1 MRVSIS
7 VSYACKGE
15 RDKHT
20 SVALFPAQGVS
31 SLLFGVLVFALSPF
45 LLSRFAVQS
54 TQNHSVVSSFTTSSV
69 ITGSWHI
76 WCHPILQPSQKTII
90 LFAGL
95 WPRPHLLQSA
105 FSTFRPGPGRRFGAL
120 RFLGGAAETSGTNC
134 VGFTTLRPLCVM
146 LGKAVTDVESSLS
159 SSSPRSLISSLSPA
173 LSSLS
178 SLTLF
183 RFRLFAPP
191 FFPIGVPL
199 ADPFPDAL
207 VVRGALGGRR
217 GVGVGAANSI
227 LCDVFMPSSTVRRT
241 SSYAAAW
248 CWEATPKTEVGLRGP
263 PSPRR
268 RLRIISV
275 AAEKGWET
283 KADGPLELFVEG
295 VPLRAL
301 ALSATSLGSVVV
313 IVFAPQVAWSL
324 AGCVFFFAP
333 PLIGVVSGSQWATP
347 TSRRNNLS
355 SGYNC
360 I

>member
-1 MRVSIS
+1 MPVSMWIS
-7 VSYACKGE
+7 HVCDREGNKQ
-15 RDKHT
+15 T
-20 SVALFPAQGVS
+20 SVALFLAQGVS
-31 SLLFGVLVFALSPF
+31 ALFFAVEFGIVVFALSPF
-45 LLSRFAVQS
+45 FLSRFAAQS

-76 WCHPILQPSQKTII
+76 WCHPILHPSQKTII

-95 WPRPHLLQSA
+95 CPRPHLLQSA
-105 FSTFRPGPGRRFGAL
+105 FSTLRPGRRVCAL

-134 VGFTTLRPLCVM
+134 VGLTTLRPLCVM

-159 SSSPRSLISSLSPA
+159 SSSPKSLISSLPPA

-191 FFPIGVPL
+191 FFPTGVPL
-199 ADPFPDAL
+199 ADLFADMV

-217 GVGVGAANSI
+217 GVGVEAAKSM

-248 CWEATPKTEVGLRGP
+248 GCEVRPRTELGLRGP

-275 AAEKGWET
+275 AAENGWET
-283 KADGPLELFVEG
+283 KGDGPLESFVEEAPFG
-295 VPLRAL
+295 VL
-301 ALSATSLGSVVV
+301 APFATSL
-313 IVFAPQVAWSL
+313 
-324 AGCVFFFAP
+324 
-333 PLIGVVSGSQWATP
+333 
-347 TSRRNNLS
+347 
-355 SGYNC
+355 
-360 I
+360 